1 MIKEENICLEKY
13 SNSYKDYMK
22 KVPRYFLF
30 FKKGEK

>member
-22 KVPRYFLF
+22 KVPRYFL
-30 FKKGEK
+30 KKEKDD